1 MKALLFDLDGTL
13 THTDPLH
20 FKAIANLLGQH
31 GRNISENLFKQ
42 YVSGRSNSEICSYL
56 FPEKSQAEHVILSA
70 EKERLFREL
79 AVQLVPTAGL
89 EVLLDFATS
98 HEIKLGLVTNAPGVN
113 VTHMLTALKLSD
125 RFDVIV
131 LGEELARAK
140 PDPLPY
146 LTALEAL
153 DAGPL
158 QALVFEDSIPGIRAG
173 ISAGI
178 RTFGLMSTLSQEEI
192 LAAGANFAITDFTD
206 PRIGELIAG
215 QIYKNLA

>member
-42 YVSGRSNSEICSYL
+42 YVSGRSNSEICTYL
-56 FPEKSQAEHVILSA
+56 FPEKSQAEHIILSA

-89 EVLLDFATS
+89 EMLLDFANQ
-98 HEIKLGLVTNAPGVN
+98 HDIKLGLVTNAPSVN
-113 VTHMLTALKLSD
+113 VTHMLAALTLSD

-131 LGEELARAK
+131 LGDELARAK

-153 DAGPL
+153 GAEPH

-178 RTFGLMSTLSQEEI
+178 RTFGVMSTLSQEEI
-192 LAAGANFAITDFTD
+192 LSAGANFAIADFTD
-206 PRIGELIAG
+206 PRIGELIMR
-215 QIYKNLA
+215 QMHRNLA